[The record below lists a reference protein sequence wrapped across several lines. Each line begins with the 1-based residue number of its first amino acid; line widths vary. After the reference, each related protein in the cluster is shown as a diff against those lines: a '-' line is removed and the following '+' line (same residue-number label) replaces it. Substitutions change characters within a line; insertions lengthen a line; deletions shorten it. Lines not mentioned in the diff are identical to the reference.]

1 MSQAFFLESGSANG
15 DANESVAGSGFVI
28 SNMQVW
34 VGRAMSGFSS
44 LFLLVDGV
52 MKLLKPSVVVR
63 ATLQLGYAE
72 SAILGIGATLL
83 ACTLLYVT
91 PRSSTLGAMLLT
103 AYLGG
108 AVASNIRAGM
118 PLFNVLFPM
127 IIAGLVWGGLW
138 FRDLRVRNLLR
149 R

>member
-1 MSQAFFLESGSANG
+1 MATQ
-15 DANESVAGSGFVI
+15 NESVAGSGFVI

-34 VGRAMSGFSS
+34 VGRAMSGLSS

-52 MKLLKPSVVVR
+52 MKLLKPAVVVR

-83 ACTLLYVT
+83 ACTLLYVM
-91 PRSSTLGAMLLT
+91 PRTSTLGAMLLT

-138 FRDLRVRNLLR
+138 FRDPRVRDLLR

>member
-1 MSQAFFLESGSANG
+1 MATQ
-15 DANESVAGSGFVI
+15 NESVAGSGFVI

-83 ACTLLYVT
+83 ACTLLYVM
-91 PRSSTLGAMLLT
+91 PRTSTLGAMLLT

-118 PLFNVLFPM
+118 PVFNALFPM

-138 FRDLRVRNLLR
+138 FRDLRVRDLLR

>member
-1 MSQAFFLESGSANG
+1 MATQN
-15 DANESVAGSGFVI
+15 DSVAGSGFVI

-91 PRSSTLGAMLLT
+91 PRTSTLGAMLLT

>member
-1 MSQAFFLESGSANG
+1 MATQ
-15 DANESVAGSGFVI
+15 NESVAGSGFVI

-34 VGRAMSGFSS
+34 VGRVMSGLAS
-44 LFLLVDGV
+44 LFLLVDGI
-52 MKLLKPSVVVR
+52 MKLWKPAVVVR

-83 ACTLLYVT
+83 ACTLLYVM
-91 PRSSTLGAMLLT
+91 PRTSTLGAILLT

-108 AVASNIRAGM
+108 AVASNVRASM
-118 PLFNVLFPM
+118 PVFNVVFPTV
-127 IIAGLVWGGLW
+127 IAGLIWSGLW

-149 R
+149 G

>member
-1 MSQAFFLESGSANG
+1 MATQ
-15 DANESVAGSGFVI
+15 NESVAGSGFVI

-34 VGRAMSGFSS
+34 VGRAMSGLSS

-52 MKLLKPSVVVR
+52 MKLLKPAVVVR

-72 SAILGIGATLL
+72 SAILGIGAALL
-83 ACTLLYVT
+83 ACTLLYVM
-91 PRSSTLGAMLLT
+91 PRTSTLGAMLLT

-118 PLFNVLFPM
+118 PVFNVLFPM

-138 FRDLRVRNLLR
+138 FRDPRVRDLLR

>member
-1 MSQAFFLESGSANG
+1 MATQN
-15 DANESVAGSGFVI
+15 DSVAGSGFVI

-83 ACTLLYVT
+83 ACTLLYVM
-91 PRSSTLGAMLLT
+91 PRTSTLGAMLLT

-118 PLFNVLFPM
+118 PVFNVLFPM

-138 FRDLRVRNLLR
+138 FRDLRVRDLLR

>member
-1 MSQAFFLESGSANG
+1 MATQN
-15 DANESVAGSGFVI
+15 DSVAGSGFVI

-34 VGRAMSGFSS
+34 VGRAMSGLSS

-52 MKLLKPSVVVR
+52 MKLLKPAVVVR

-83 ACTLLYVT
+83 ACTLLYVM
-91 PRSSTLGAMLLT
+91 PRTSTLGAMLLT

-118 PLFNVLFPM
+118 PVFNVLFPM

>member
-1 MSQAFFLESGSANG
+1 
-15 DANESVAGSGFVI
+15 
-28 SNMQVW
+28 MQVW
-34 VGRAMSGFSS
+34 VGRVMSGLAS
-44 LFLLVDGV
+44 LFLLVDGI
-52 MKLLKPSVVVR
+52 MKLLKPAVVVR

-83 ACTLLYVT
+83 ACTLLYVM
-91 PRSSTLGAMLLT
+91 PRTSTLGAMLLT

-138 FRDLRVRNLLR
+138 FRDPRVRDLLR